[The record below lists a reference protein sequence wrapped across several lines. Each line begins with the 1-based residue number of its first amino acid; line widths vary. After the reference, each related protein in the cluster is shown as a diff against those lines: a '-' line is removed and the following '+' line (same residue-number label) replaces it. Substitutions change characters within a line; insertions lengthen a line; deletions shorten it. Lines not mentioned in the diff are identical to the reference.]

1 MRKKDFLFL
10 LGIGA
15 SIVTVNASTIK
26 ISVTNQ
32 DASEKVVLTFAN
44 KEKKEITLDAAG
56 KASVTLTDF
65 EPQYVKLQYGRA
77 SRLLYLDPSQD
88 LSMSFD
94 GESMWKAISFT
105 GAGASV
111 NTYLN
116 NGKLKQLAF
125 NDAKVEEKAYIQKSD
140 SLYQANLNVLE
151 VAGLPDGFVKQ
162 EKERLKFYSY
172 AGFPLY
178 PIYYAYLNKTE
189 NFKATEAYYSHL
201 KNLTVIDADL
211 LLLKEYKEF
220 LFNAVSCLGLNGEK
234 NESQLQLLQAQ
245 LKYIE
250 ENVTEEKVREYLVN
264 TVAYNFVKSNGID
277 EAAPA
282 IEAFNKYV
290 KDSEMTSKFNAV
302 CDSWRKLSSGKPSP
316 VFSGETTDGKTVTLS
331 DLKGKYIYIDVWATW
346 CGPCRGELPHL
357 KELEEKYRGK
367 EIEFVSLSCD
377 QNKGAWKKMVEK
389 EQMKGVQLY
398 IGAKSEFMQDY
409 MINGIPRFI
418 LLDKEGNIISANM
431 SRPSQPE
438 TVVKLDALLK

>member
-1 MRKKDFLFL
+1 M
-10 LGIGA
+10 
-15 SIVTVNASTIK
+15 
-26 ISVTNQ
+26 
-32 DASEKVVLTFAN
+32 
-44 KEKKEITLDAAG
+44 
-56 KASVTLTDF
+56 
-65 EPQYVKLQYGRA
+65 
-77 SRLLYLDPSQD
+77 
-88 LSMSFD
+88 
-94 GESMWKAISFT
+94 
-105 GAGASV
+105 
-111 NTYLN
+111 
-116 NGKLKQLAF
+116 
-125 NDAKVEEKAYIQKSD
+125 
-140 SLYQANLNVLE
+140 
-151 VAGLPDGFVKQ
+151 
-162 EKERLKFYSY
+162 
-172 AGFPLY
+172 
-178 PIYYAYLNKTE
+178 
-189 NFKATEAYYSHL
+189 
-201 KNLTVIDADL
+201 IDVDL

-264 TVAYNFVKSNGID
+264 TVAYNFVKGNGID

-398 IGAKSEFMQDY
+398 IGAKSEFMKDY